1 MKKPLVA
8 IPAAHQSRK
17 GRVPDYEANE
27 TYIQAV
33 LSAGGLPVV
42 LPTNIPETDWQ
53 QLLDTFDG
61 FLYCGGGDVN
71 PERYGAQMPPNSYG
85 IHAERDHFELGMLR
99 LILEA
104 DKSLLCICR
113 GLQVLNVGLGGTLI
127 GDIAAELPEASR
139 HDWYPR
145 FARDKLV
152 HQVTVKP
159 GSKLERITGQ
169 KSLRT
174 NSLHHQAV
182 NKVGDGLVVAAK
194 AADGLIEATELSGK
208 RFVIGV
214 QWHPEHLQEDPA
226 MRALFENFIKTAIR

>member
-1 MKKPLVA
+1 MRKPLIA
-8 IPAAHQSRK
+8 ISAAHQSRK

-27 TYIQAV
+27 TYIKAV

-42 LPTNIPETDWQ
+42 LPTNIPEADWL
-53 QLLDTFDG
+53 QLIDAFGG

-71 PERYGAQMPPNSYG
+71 PERYGAQLPPNSYG

-104 DKSLLCICR
+104 DKPLLCICR

-127 GDIAAELPEASR
+127 GDIAAELPEADR
-139 HDWYPR
+139 HDWYPS

-152 HQVTVKP
+152 HTVTIKP
-159 GSKLERITGQ
+159 GSKLERITGRG
-169 KSLRT
+169 SLRT

-182 NKVGDGLVVAAK
+182 KKVGDGLVVTAR
-194 AADGLIEATELSGK
+194 AADGVIEAAELPDK
-208 RFVIGV
+208 RFVMGV
-214 QWHPEHLQEDPA
+214 QWHPEHLQDDPA
-226 MRALFENFIKTAIR
+226 MRSLFENFIKAAL